1 MPPARVVGP
10 SSVRSTMSPPTHG
23 AVSPRG
29 PLLREGPPASALV
42 LCVALG
48 ALACAC
54 EHEGHP
60 RDGFPEQLDRLA
72 PDLDALPSYEPAFP
86 LWTNGADKR
95 RFVQTPDGTPAQPAA
110 IPVGTL
116 FFKQFAYDGV
126 VIETRVIR
134 VGESGPEYAV
144 YVHEDGNP
152 HGARRMEPDAVREVP
167 VVFEGESFTHVIPHE
182 TQCAACHEAGMGP
195 VLGFTAFQLAG
206 GEPEGDDE
214 DDEDDEEE
222 HAALEHAV
230 TGYVQGNCVHCHNG
244 SGVPGASFDM
254 RPEVFVA
261 NTVGMPTTGSASV
274 PGLRIVPGDPE
285 ASVLYRAFVAQ
296 QPAAPMP
303 PLGVQRRDQQTATL
317 VRAWIESL

>member
-10 SSVRSTMSPPTHG
+10 SSVPLTM
-23 AVSPRG
+23 
-29 PLLREGPPASALV
+29 PLLTHSSLSGRGLPRAERPRVPALALCSAL
-42 LCVALG
+42 AM
-48 ALACAC
+48 LACTPESEEPA
-54 EHEGHP
+54 
-60 RDGFPEQLDRLA
+60 RDGFPERLDRLA
-72 PDLDALPSYEPAFP
+72 PDLEALPSYEPAFP

-95 RFVQTPDGTPAQPAA
+95 RFVQTPDGTPAEPAA

-144 YVHEDGNP
+144 YVHEDGSP
-152 HGARRMEPDAVREVP
+152 HGARRMAPDAVREVP

-195 VLGFTAFQLAG
+195 VLGFTARQLEP
-206 GEPEGDDE
+206 GEPDDGDE
-214 DDEDDEEE
+214 DDDDEGRGS
-222 HAALEHAV
+222 LEREV

-254 RPEVFVA
+254 RSEVFVA

-274 PGLRIVPGDPE
+274 AGLRVVPGDPE
-285 ASVLYRAFVAQ
+285 ASVLYQAFVGQ

>member
-1 MPPARVVGP
+1 
-10 SSVRSTMSPPTHG
+10 MSPPTYG
-23 AVSPRG
+23 SASPRG
-29 PLLREGPPASALV
+29 LLHRGGPSASTLAACL
-42 LCVALG
+42 ALG
-48 ALACAC
+48 ALACAG
-54 EHEGHP
+54 EDEGHT
-60 RDGFPEQLDRLA
+60 RDGFPEHLDQLA

-86 LWTNGADKR
+86 LWTNGAGKR
-95 RFVQTPDGTPAQPAA
+95 RFVQTPDGTLAEPAA

-134 VGESGPEYAV
+134 VVESGPEYAV
-144 YVHEDGNP
+144 YVHEDGRSD
-152 HGARRMEPDAVREVP
+152 GARRMAPDDVREVP
-167 VVFEGESFTHVIPHE
+167 VVFEGASFTHVIPHE

-195 VLGFTAFQLAG
+195 VLGFTAAQLEQ
-206 GEPEGDDE
+206 GEPEDADDE
-214 DDEDDEEE
+214 DEGR
-222 HAALEHAV
+222 AALEREV

-254 RPEVFVA
+254 RSEVFVA

-274 PGLRIVPGDPE
+274 AGLRVVPGDPE